1 MIFFRE
7 TFVDHV
13 DLRLFDHSAE
23 IIRRYEHT
31 IRHWTVQGIYGKDS
45 SDILPKSAPRRRSFR
60 SILTLEWLSL

>member
-45 SDILPKSAPRRRSFR
+45 SDMLSKSVRYNIDVDG
-60 SILTLEWLSL
+60 ILTLEWLSL

>member
-1 MIFFRE
+1 MNFFRE

-45 SDILPKSAPRRRSFR
+45 IDTLSKSVRYNIDVDG
-60 SILTLEWLSL
+60 ILTLEWLSL

>member
-45 SDILPKSAPRRRSFR
+45 SDTLSKSVRCNIDVYR
-60 SILTLEWLSL
+60 ILTLEWLSL

>member
-31 IRHWTVQGIYGKDS
+31 FRHWTVQGIYGKDS
-45 SDILPKSAPRRRSFR
+45 IDTLSKSVGYNIDVDG
-60 SILTLEWLSL
+60 ILTLEWLSL